1 MSRIELSIVIPVFN
15 EENRVVDTL
24 VQSETYLKSKRIQAE
39 MIVVDDGSS
48 DRTIPVV
55 EDFRKKRKLSK
66 RLRII
71 RQPINRGKGAAVK
84 AGVMAA
90 QGQVVLYMDADN
102 STPLSEYEK
111 FRGLLEK
118 GTDVVVGSRAVD
130 RSLVKVHQPFYRE
143 AMGRIF
149 NLFVQAVAIPGVQD
163 TQCGFKAFRRTAARA
178 IFPLQT
184 IERFGFDVEVL
195 YIARKKGFQI
205 SETPV
210 HWINSP
216 YSKVHVFRDSL
227 EMLTDLI
234 VIRLNDWKG
243 LYYSPN
249 ASVKVKA

>member
-24 VQSETYLKSKRIQAE
+24 VQSETYLKSKRIPAE
-39 MIVVDDGSS
+39 IIVVDDGSS
-48 DRTIPVV
+48 DQTISVV
-55 EDFRKKRKLSK
+55 EVFRKKKKLSK

-90 QGQVVLYMDADN
+90 KGQVVLYMDADN

-163 TQCGFKAFRRTAARA
+163 TQCGFKAFRRTAVRA

-243 LYYSPN
+243 LYQS
-249 ASVKVKA
+249 